1 MLSVQIDN
9 SSDPFATVVRVEY
22 GSLASDADLLQ
33 LVSSIKALG
42 LNVKRAK
49 LRGSGDVHTFFVT
62 DSVGEK
68 VLKSAQIEEARLA
81 ILDVFERLH
90 PEAGAEAAPSGA
102 GASGPGGAGAGAAS
116 SVTASDLTNPLGKA
130 RLGIRTSVEVRDT
143 PGGRFSELLVNTTDR
158 AGLLTDIVR
167 VLKDINLNVVSAEV
181 DTVGHNAFDR
191 FNVTYHGE
199 PLAEPMQLL
208 AVNALQ
214 YYLTQSEVEKGWC
227 ESY

>member
-42 LNVKRAK
+42 LHVKRAK

-62 DSVGEK
+62 DGVGEK

-90 PEAGAEAAPSGA
+90 PGAD
-102 GASGPGGAGAGAAS
+102 GAGAGPGAGAGGPGS
-116 SVTASDLTNPLGKA
+116 GGAGSVTARDLTHPLGKA
-130 RLGIRTSVEVRDT
+130 RLGLRTSVEVRDT

-158 AGLLTDIVR
+158 PGLLTDIVR
-167 VLKDINLNVVSAEV
+167 VLKDVNLNVVSAEV

-214 YYLTQSEVEKGWC
+214 YYLSQSEVEKGWC